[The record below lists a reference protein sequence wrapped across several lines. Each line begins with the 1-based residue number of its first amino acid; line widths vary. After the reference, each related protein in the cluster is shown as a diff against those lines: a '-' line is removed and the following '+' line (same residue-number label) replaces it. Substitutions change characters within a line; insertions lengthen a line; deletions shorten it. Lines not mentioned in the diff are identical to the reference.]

1 MDLTHVGY
9 VHGNTIGGNPM
20 THVEAK
26 METLPNDKGLKFIR
40 WMPDSIA
47 PPTYQKAYKFEKNVD
62 RWQEFEYIAPGSII
76 QWSGAIEV
84 GNNAIENR
92 DQPGFS
98 LRLFHGLT
106 PETEDSCFYFWSTAN
121 GYRQD
126 EPAAGKQLFEEIGK
140 AFLEDK
146 AVVEGQQDRLNELG
160 SDALVDIVSDRA
172 RMHMRRTIDRMSADE
187 QVA

>member
-1 MDLTHVGY
+1 
-9 VHGNTIGGNPM
+9 
-20 THVEAK
+20 
-26 METLPNDKGLKFIR
+26 
-40 WMPDSIA
+40 
-47 PPTYQKAYKFEKNVD
+47 
-62 RWQEFEYIAPGSII
+62 
-76 QWSGAIEV
+76 
-84 GNNAIENR
+84 
-92 DQPGFS
+92 
-98 LRLFHGLT
+98 LT

-126 EPAAGKQLFEEIGK
+126 EPAACKQLFEEIGK